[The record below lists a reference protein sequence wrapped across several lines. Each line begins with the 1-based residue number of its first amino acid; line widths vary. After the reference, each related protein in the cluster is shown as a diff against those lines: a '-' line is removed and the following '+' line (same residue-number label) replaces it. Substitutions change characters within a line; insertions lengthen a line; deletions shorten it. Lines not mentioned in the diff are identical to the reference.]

1 MKENKRKQKSESFD
15 QGKFVPNVLDKV
27 YSQLGISANQEKVSP
42 EDEQR
47 ILSLFAKEANAFVP
61 NVLPAVKAKAHV
73 IAPEDRIDPA
83 AEAKIIGMLAAEA
96 SAFVPNVLPAVAK
109 AEKIELAQEK
119 LSPLEEKKVV
129 KAIQKEASVFVPND
143 LSALEQICG
152 TVKVNE
158 TQEALELNEKM
169 KNEAG
174 AFLAPSENR
183 VYAQAGLK
191 KRGFF
196 AWLLSTKGIAISSGV
211 VAATA
216 AAVTL
221 AIVLNTGSS
230 ATLLPAAGAVTVV
243 NVAVTPA
250 SATTTTTT
258 TSGVKA
264 VLKAATTTTSAN
276 TYTPKASYQV
286 DAKGLAD
293 STTFTPKNY
302 SGTLAF
308 IAPSNT
314 EAPAFSSSLLSSAYS
329 KGYLET
335 KDATKDNVIT
345 LRIISSDLRYN
356 NTNVQN
362 LYRTAMDNYLKSQKI
377 YAAIEF
383 DDTADINSDLNAF
396 MAKGNDSSL
405 TNQIYEIYDKLMSET
420 HITDYANYQSGTT
433 SYAHAEAT
441 SFATYAELLAADS
454 AEFRTKLN
462 GYLTTIVTG
471 AFSDTGLQYVL
482 NATDLIYKAYKGQI
496 SVTSP
501 VNNERMVY
509 PYMEMISRIT
519 QNLNYLNPTYYY
531 SSTVD
536 ANDYKPVTSL
546 PDPHSLTSA
555 DLASAIQAVRDYY
568 IASNTKD
575 EENVIE
581 LIRTVKDKAAN
592 QTTEEGLPDPYR
604 DHRDDGHH
612 DHGDGPKDPNWGGGG
627 DRHDGDDDDGGWW

>member
-47 ILSLFAKEANAFVP
+47 ILSLFAKEADAFVP

-250 SATTTTTT
+250 SATRPQPPPAE
-258 TSGVKA
+258 SKPFLRRRLPPRA
-264 VLKAATTTTSAN
+264 R
-276 TYTPKASYQV
+276 TPILRK
-286 DAKGLAD
+286 
-293 STTFTPKNY
+293 
-302 SGTLAF
+302 
-308 IAPSNT
+308 
-314 EAPAFSSSLLSSAYS
+314 
-329 KGYLET
+329 
-335 KDATKDNVIT
+335 
-345 LRIISSDLRYN
+345 LRIKSMPKDSRIRPLSLR
-356 NTNVQN
+356 
-362 LYRTAMDNYLKSQKI
+362 RTIRELSHSLPQ
-377 YAAIEF
+377 AIPKPRLSRLRF
-383 DDTADINSDLNAF
+383 FPAPIRR
-396 MAKGNDSSL
+396 
-405 TNQIYEIYDKLMSET
+405 
-420 HITDYANYQSGTT
+420 
-433 SYAHAEAT
+433 AT
-441 SFATYAELLAADS
+441 SKPKM
-454 AEFRTKLN
+454 R
-462 GYLTTIVTG
+462 
-471 AFSDTGLQYVL
+471 
-482 NATDLIYKAYKGQI
+482 
-496 SVTSP
+496 
-501 VNNERMVY
+501 R
-509 PYMEMISRIT
+509 RIT
-519 QNLNYLNPTYYY
+519 
-531 SSTVD
+531 
-536 ANDYKPVTSL
+536 
-546 PDPHSLTSA
+546 
-555 DLASAIQAVRDYY
+555 
-568 IASNTKD
+568 
-575 EENVIE
+575 
-581 LIRTVKDKAAN
+581 
-592 QTTEEGLPDPYR
+592 
-604 DHRDDGHH
+604 
-612 DHGDGPKDPNWGGGG
+612 
-627 DRHDGDDDDGGWW
+627 

>member
-1 MKENKRKQKSESFD
+1 MNDKALYCVIDLKSFYASCECATRHLDIFTTPLVVCDPTRGPSTIVMSATPYLKKTY
-15 QGKFVPNVLDKV
+15 GVPNVCRRRDLPQVSNMILAQPRMAYYVEMSSKVVSIFLDFV
-27 YSQLGISANQEKVSP
+27 
-42 EDEQR
+42 DEAD
-47 ILSLFAKEANAFVP
+47 L
-61 NVLPAVKAKAHV
+61 HV

-396 MAKGNDSSL
+396 MPL
-405 TNQIYEIYDKLMSET
+405 LKL
-420 HITDYANYQSGTT
+420 
-433 SYAHAEAT
+433 
-441 SFATYAELLAADS
+441 
-454 AEFRTKLN
+454 
-462 GYLTTIVTG
+462 V
-471 AFSDTGLQYVL
+471 VL
-482 NATDLIYKAYKGQI
+482 PL
-496 SVTSP
+496 
-501 VNNERMVY
+501 
-509 PYMEMISRIT
+509 MI
-519 QNLNYLNPTYYY
+519 
-531 SSTVD
+531 
-536 ANDYKPVTSL
+536 
-546 PDPHSLTSA
+546 
-555 DLASAIQAVRDYY
+555 
-568 IASNTKD
+568 
-575 EENVIE
+575 
-581 LIRTVKDKAAN
+581 
-592 QTTEEGLPDPYR
+592 
-604 DHRDDGHH
+604 HRL
-612 DHGDGPKDPNWGGGG
+612 
-627 DRHDGDDDDGGWW
+627 